1 MEKKCSWC
9 GGLDNDLIHNS
20 GLLLFRLIL
29 GGFMIAHGWQKI
41 THFELMSAGFTDPFH
56 VGSSVSLLLIIF
68 AEFGCSIL
76 VLVGL
81 FTRFAAIPLII
92 GMFVAGFI
100 VNSPFKFQELPT
112 LYLSLYI
119 VLIFL
124 GSGKYSLDYL
134 FGIFCEKHCKK
145 CKSSCPLNEECNQ

>member
-1 MEKKCSWC
+1 MKKNCSWC

-29 GGFMIAHGWQKI
+29 GCFMLTHGWQKI
-41 THFELMSAGFTDPFH
+41 SHFELMSAGFPDPFH
-56 VGSSVSLLLIIF
+56 ISSSVSLLLIIF

-76 VLVGL
+76 VLFGF

-100 VNSPFKFQELPT
+100 VHPNTPFKFQELPT
-112 LYLSLYI
+112 LYLSLYF

-124 GSGKYSLDYL
+124 GSGKFSLDYV
-134 FGIFCEKHCKK
+134 FKIFCHKHCKK
-145 CKSSCPLNEECNQ
+145 CRTEIL